1 MNRPKWRRRGWIAT
15 GLVVAMLVCTVAAFL
30 LSPRPMLVVL
40 GWLFDRG
47 AAQASQALAPRVPAG
62 VRTLADQP
70 VDGPWP
76 GLRFD
81 LHLPPTPAPPGG
93 HALLVW
99 IHGGAWMSG
108 RKEDVANYLRIVAAR
123 GGLAAASLNYTLAP
137 DAVHPTQLQ
146 QVHAGL
152 RTLRARAASL
162 GIDPQRIVLA
172 GDSAGAQLAAQLA
185 AAITDPAYGAQLGV
199 PAGGVDPGAIRGTA
213 LFCGPFDL
221 ALFRLDGP
229 LGPVL
234 RAVLWALTGERDAQA
249 TPAFELASVLR
260 HVSGDFPPTFISVG
274 NADPLKAH
282 SLAME
287 ARLRALGVRVQTL
300 YFPDDHTPPL
310 GHEYQFTLDEPAGE
324 MALQRLLGFLAER
337 LR

>member
-1 MNRPKWRRRGWIAT
+1 MKTQAWRRRAWIA
-15 GLVVAMLVCTVAAFL
+15 GLAGGLLLAGAVAAFT
-30 LSPRPMLVVL
+30 LSPRPVLLAL

-47 AAQASQALAPRVPAG
+47 AAQAAQALAPHVPAG
-62 VRTLADQP
+62 GRTLADQP

-81 LHLPPTPAPPGG
+81 LHLPPVPAPPGG
-93 HALLVW
+93 HPLLVW
-99 IHGGAWMSG
+99 IHGGGWVSG

-123 GGLAAASLNYTLAP
+123 GAVAAASLDYTLAP

-152 RTLRARAASL
+152 RTLRAQAARL

-185 AAITDPAYGAQLGV
+185 AAITHPAYGERLGV
-199 PAGGVDPGAIRGTA
+199 PAGSVDPRAIRGTA

-287 ARLRALGVRVQTL
+287 ARLRALGVPVQTL

-310 GHEYQFTLDEPAGE
+310 GHEYQFTLDDPAGE
-324 MALQRLLGFLAER
+324 TALQRLLDFLGER

>member
-1 MNRPKWRRRGWIAT
+1 MMRQNVRVRWWI
-15 GLVVAMLVCTVAAFL
+15 GLLLAALVTVAAFT
-30 LSPRPMLVVL
+30 LSPRPTLAILV
-40 GWLFDRG
+40 WQFDRG

-62 VRTLADQP
+62 VQTLADQP

-76 GLRFD
+76 DLRFE
-81 LHLPPTPAPPGG
+81 LHRPDSPAPPGG
-93 HALLVW
+93 RALLVW
-99 IHGGAWMSG
+99 IHGGGWVSG

-123 GGLAAASLNYTLAP
+123 SGLAVASLDYTLAP
-137 DAVHPTQLQ
+137 EAVHPTQLQ

-152 RTLRARAASL
+152 FTLRVRAEAL

-185 AAITDPAYGAQLGV
+185 AAITHPEYGQRLGV
-199 PAGGVDPGAIRGTA
+199 PAGSVDAQAIRGVA
-213 LFCGPFDL
+213 LFCGPYDL
-221 ALFRLDGP
+221 GLFNLEGK

-234 RAVLWALTGERDAQA
+234 RAVLWAFTGERDARA

-260 HVSGDFPPTFISVG
+260 HVTADFPPAFITVG

-282 SLAME
+282 SLALE
-287 ARLRALGVRVQTL
+287 ARLRTLGVPVQTL
-300 YFPDDHTPPL
+300 YFADDRTPPL
-310 GHEYQFTLDEPAGE
+310 GHEYQFNLDDPAGE
-324 MALQRLLGFLAER
+324 EALQRLLAFLAER